1 MIFYLLHQNTSN
13 YRRSTSASNNRKL
26 TVVRSAISQMS
37 QVNVRSAINKEIA
50 RSHNFDVISKLFSNS
65 LHSIKNNLINFLH
78 NRVWARNKGQ
88 TICSQCSHLISRD
101 ESCFNVEFT
110 GFHMNIR
117 LAQLKLFNV
126 WSYDGSNPGEK
137 PPASGAKLE

>member
-1 MIFYLLHQNTSN
+1 MIFYLLHQNASN

-88 TICSQCSHLISRD
+88 TICS
-101 ESCFNVEFT
+101 
-110 GFHMNIR
+110 
-117 LAQLKLFNV
+117 
-126 WSYDGSNPGEK
+126 
-137 PPASGAKLE
+137 